1 MSKPLIAAT
10 VAMLA
15 SMALLDFLWLSTVT
29 KLLYRPKLGALL
41 NEQLVW
47 PPAILF
53 YLLYGFGLA
62 LFVLRPAL
70 ADGTS
75 PLTAALY
82 GAAFGL
88 VAYGAY
94 DLTNHATMKTWSL
107 KVTLADIAWG
117 TAATGLSAGAA
128 AWLVLALLPRSA

>member
-1 MSKPLIAAT
+1 MPKPLITATLAA
-10 VAMLA
+10 LA
-15 SMALLDFLWLSTVT
+15 SMAVLDFLWLSTVT

-70 ADGTS
+70 GSGTS

-94 DLTNHATMKTWSL
+94 DLTNHATLRGWPLSITIVDM
-107 KVTLADIAWG
+107 AWG
-117 TAATGLSAGAA
+117 AFVTAVATGLGVWAGQK
-128 AWLVLALLPRSA
+128 WG

>member
-1 MSKPLIAAT
+1 MSRPLITATLAA
-10 VAMLA
+10 LA
-15 SMALLDFLWLSTVT
+15 SMAVLDFLWLSTVT

-70 ADGTS
+70 GSGTS

-94 DLTNHATMKTWSL
+94 DLTNHATLRGWPLSITIVDM
-107 KVTLADIAWG
+107 AWG
-117 TAATGLSAGAA
+117 AFVTAVATGIGVWAGQK
-128 AWLVLALLPRSA
+128 WG

>member
-1 MSKPLIAAT
+1 MPKPLITATLAA
-10 VAMLA
+10 LA
-15 SMALLDFLWLSTVT
+15 SMAVLDFLWLSTVT

-70 ADGTS
+70 GSGAS

-94 DLTNHATMKTWSL
+94 DLTNHATLRGWPLSITIVDM
-107 KVTLADIAWG
+107 AWG
-117 TAATGLSAGAA
+117 AFVTAVATGIGVWAGQK
-128 AWLVLALLPRSA
+128 WG